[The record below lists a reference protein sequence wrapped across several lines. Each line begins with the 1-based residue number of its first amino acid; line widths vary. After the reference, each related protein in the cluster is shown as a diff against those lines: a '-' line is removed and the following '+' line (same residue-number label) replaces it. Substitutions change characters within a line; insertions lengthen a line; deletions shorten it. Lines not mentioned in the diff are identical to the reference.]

1 MYMIELQNGQRIT
14 GEIVKMDKKMLKVKV
29 IALAPITLF
38 SNTLRIGDKV
48 KLDGE
53 EFVIEDVVEGGVK
66 LSKLILVER
75 KSVKAI
81 KKIEN
86 L

>member
-1 MYMIELQNGQRIT
+1 MIELQNGQRIT

>member
-66 LSKLILVER
+66 LSKLIFIER
-75 KSVKAI
+75 KNVKAI
-81 KKIEN
+81 KKLESI
-86 L
+86 